1 MEKLAS
7 PHQSATGMS
16 RDAVIDARGICYS
29 YGAHRAVNSVDLQVR
44 RGEIFALL
52 GTNGAGKTTTLEIL
66 QGFRARESGKL
77 TVFGTDPRERPEVV
91 RSRTGV
97 VLQEA
102 GFFGEISVTATV
114 KLWKSLSSRSDDVDR
129 VLNTVGLDHRGTHSV
144 TSLSGG
150 ERRRLD
156 LALAIW
162 GDPELIILDEPTT
175 GLDPESRRTL
185 WSVIGDLRSAGT
197 TIVLT
202 THYLE
207 EAEALADRV
216 AIMHGGEIA
225 VTGSLSEVLASRPAR
240 VTVEVDDI
248 YWPPAHHRPPDGV
261 DMRRDVQRGKDVLV
275 LESTDQQLALTWL
288 MNTAAADSVQLG
300 PLRAT
305 PASLEEVFLEIS
317 GQSLS
322 EGANS

>member
-1 MEKLAS
+1 MERLAS
-7 PHQSATGMS
+7 PHHTVGAVNASH
-16 RDAVIDARGICYS
+16 DAVIDARGICYS
-29 YGAHRAVNSVDLQVR
+29 YGAHRAVNSVDLQVQ

-66 QGFRARESGKL
+66 QGFRAKEDGELK
-77 TVFGTDPRERPEVV
+77 VFGTDPRQHPGTV
-91 RSRTGV
+91 RARTGV

-114 KLWKSLSSRSDDVDR
+114 KLWKSLSSRTDDVDR
-129 VLNTVGLDHRGTHSV
+129 VLHTVGLDHRASHTV

-162 GDPELIILDEPTT
+162 GNPELIILDEPTT

-185 WSVIGDLRSAGT
+185 WSVISDLRGAGT
-197 TIVLT
+197 TVVLT

-225 VTGSLSEVLASRPAR
+225 VTGTLSEVLASRPSR
-240 VTVEVDDI
+240 VTVELDDI

-261 DMRRDVQRGKDVLV
+261 EMRRETQRGKDVLV

-288 MNTAAADSVQLG
+288 MNAADTSGVRLG

-305 PASLEEVFLEIS
+305 PASLEEVFLDIS
-317 GQSLS
+317 GQPL
-322 EGANS
+322 N